1 MTFATTQLDAV
12 NQMLTGIGQAPVTA
26 LDTFNPEVATAI
38 SILDEANRSVQ
49 AEGWNFNTE
58 YKYPFM
64 ADVNGDIGVPSTV
77 LQIADNK
84 IANVQ
89 KYQTVVRDG
98 RLYDKINHTYTF
110 PANTT
115 VYCDVIWA
123 FDFEDLPQ
131 IFKDYITIKATR
143 MFYDRVAGDIDAV
156 KFKVLESDEGMARA
170 NCLSYD
176 TQTSEANIFG
186 IETGQNYYIS
196 FSPYRALAR

>member
-1 MTFATTQLDAV
+1 VTSLDS
-12 NQMLTGIGQAPVTA
+12 
-26 LDTFNPEVATAI
+26 FNPEVATAL
-38 SILDEANRSVQ
+38 SILDDANRSVQ
-49 AEGWNFNTE
+49 GEGWNFNTE
-58 YKYPFM
+58 YKYPFVS
-64 ADVNGDIGVPSTV
+64 DVNGDIFVPNTV

-89 KYQTVVRDG
+89 KYQTVLRQG

-115 VYCDVIWA
+115 IYCDVIWA

-143 MFYDRVAGDIDAV
+143 IFYDRVAGDIDAV
-156 KFKVLESDEGMARA
+156 KFKIFESDEGMARA

-196 FSPYRALAR
+196 FTPYRALSR